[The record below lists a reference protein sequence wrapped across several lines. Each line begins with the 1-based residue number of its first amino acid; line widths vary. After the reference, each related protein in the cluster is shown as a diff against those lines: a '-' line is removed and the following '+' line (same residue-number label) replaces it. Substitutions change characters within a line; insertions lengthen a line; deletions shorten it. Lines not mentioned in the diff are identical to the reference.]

1 LPFETKNVKPYSFVN
16 TKVAQSIQFAFH
28 ALAIDEKRH
37 FFTPTLWEW
46 PDKPNRLQKLKQTW
60 FPGCHSN
67 IGGSY
72 PDAGISNIS
81 LAWMIS
87 QLEDNDN
94 GILSFSPSYLDWVQ
108 DDNIAW
114 YNKQAPKQV
123 RPWGFGK
130 LYNSSEVT
138 SLTTFATS
146 LLPIVRSPGEYTEV
160 SDKTG
165 NASKTPLNRPEE
177 YIHRCVR
184 VRIDGGGL
192 GQEEHGDKTKTNK
205 LLDLAKKTLHLTGV
219 YQPDALKD
227 YVCVES
233 PQVKS
238 EKDHSAVSSGVVWRA
253 KDGSGRELPEDTLGA
268 TEIRLMKRSV
278 NMMRV

>member
-1 LPFETKNVKPYSFVN
+1 LGIPLPFDSKNVKPYSFVN
-16 TKVAQSIQFAFH
+16 TKVAQQIQFAFH

-46 PDKPNRLQKLKQTW
+46 PDKPNRLQKLKQCW

-87 QLEDNDN
+87 QLEENDIGEN
-94 GILSFSPSYLDWVQ
+94 GKGILSFDPHYLDWVQ
-108 DDNIAW
+108 DNNTAF
-114 YNKQAPKQV
+114 YNQQVPKQL

-138 SLTTFATS
+138 SLTSLATS
-146 LLPIVRSPGEYTEV
+146 LLPIVRTPGYYTEV
-160 SDKTG
+160 SD
-165 NASKTPLNRPEE
+165 
-177 YIHRCVR
+177 
-184 VRIDGGGL
+184 D
-192 GQEEHGDKTKTNK
+192 QTKTNK
-205 LLDLAKKTLHLTGV
+205 LFDVAKKALHLTGV
-219 YQPDALKD
+219 YNPEALKD
-227 YVCVES
+227 FQCVES
-233 PQVKS
+233 PQVKT
-238 EKDHSAVSSGVVWRA
+238 ETDHSAVSSGVVWRA

-268 TEIRLMKRSV
+268 TEIRLLRRSI
-278 NMMRV
+278 NNARF